1 MLKVGTQNQAK
12 TLKVSAWPDGAKTL
26 KVPGRSETVPRPY
39 DNHFDRPYSK
49 TLALRELAQKGSPE
63 LLPPDRAGEGHL
75 LSEKGVTAIL
85 LGPQGT

>member
-39 DNHFDRPYSK
+39 GPGRGRHVR
-49 TLALRELAQKGSPE
+49 
-63 LLPPDRAGEGHL
+63 GH
-75 LSEKGVTAIL
+75 ENPTTVE
-85 LGPQGT
+85 Q